1 MNKHPKTKMFKT
13 VTLFFTI
20 VAAVSSTSRANRS
33 FQITPEGPWLTVPSS
48 PLEIRFSPS
57 NRDVELVNRSS
68 GKVIRFRLG
77 CVIQE
82 TNKVRVVRKM
92 PFVDANL
99 DSGKV
104 LLNSSTVY
112 ADDLEQCSKK
122 KSRVSVVEVVFLDD
136 SIWRVK

>member
-13 VTLFFTI
+13 ITLFFTI
-20 VAAVSSTSRANRS
+20 VAAMSSTSRANRS

-48 PLEIRFSPS
+48 PLEIRLSPS

-68 GKVIRFRLG
+68 GKVIRYRLG

-82 TNKVRVVRKM
+82 ANKARVVRKM

-104 LLNSSTVY
+104 LINASTVY
-112 ADDLEQCSKK
+112 ADDLEQCSRK

-136 SIWRVK
+136 STWRVK